1 MYMYA
6 CTRTQV
12 IPAGITAFSGCTER
26 ASRAVVLH
34 HPLLEGNQQCQYCAF
49 STLQGSG
56 EFWGAL
62 IPLQHVAAI
71 PLGASKP
78 FAGGKAKFL
87 ETVH

>member
-1 MYMYA
+1 MHTHTSNSSRNYS
-6 CTRTQV
+6 
-12 IPAGITAFSGCTER
+12 FSGCMER

-34 HPLLEGNQQCQYCAF
+34 HPLLEGNQQCHYCAF

-62 IPLQHVAAI
+62 IPPQRVVAI

>member
-26 ASRAVVLH
+26 ASRAVILH

-71 PLGASKP
+71 PLGDPSP
-78 FAGGKAKFL
+78 LL
-87 ETVH
+87 EEKQNF

>member
-1 MYMYA
+1 MH
-6 CTRTQV
+6 TRRHTNNSSRNYS
-12 IPAGITAFSGCTER
+12 FSGCTEH

-34 HPLLEGNQQCQYCAF
+34 HPLLEGNQQCHYSFF

-62 IPLQHVAAI
+62 VPPQHVVAI
-71 PLGASKP
+71 PLGAPKP
-78 FAGGKAKFL
+78 FARGKETFS